1 MESVYTRETV
11 RRRSAARASV
21 HGKKRRSGVALAPR
35 ERRRLLQLCICT
47 VLFLVVFLG
56 RGVFPERL
64 EVVRGEL
71 LEVIRSDAD
80 FEAAFAN
87 LGRAIERREP
97 VAEALGTLWTD
108 IFSAGGGREPYVATM
123 ENTPFYQQEREFL
136 RSNPDALQSMARRL
150 GLSFQASE
158 TPTSTKEPELETSHR
173 RAVPKRR
180 CLLNRPRSTPAP
192 HFRTTPRWNSSHW
205 AWRRPP
211 LLLWRQSPLLM
222 VGGNILSRGER
233 SSMREWIWQRPT
245 EIPLEHLR
253 TEWWIISEREPGLRT
268 LSSAPPR
275 RGCDLLLCALQ

>member
-158 TPTSTKEPELETSHR
+158 TPTSTKEPE
-173 RAVPKRR
+173 
-180 CLLNRPRSTPAP
+180 
-192 HFRTTPRWNSSHW
+192 
-205 AWRRPP
+205 
-211 LLLWRQSPLLM
+211 
-222 VGGNILSRGER
+222 
-233 SSMREWIWQRPT
+233 
-245 EIPLEHLR
+245 
-253 TEWWIISEREPGLRT
+253 
-268 LSSAPPR
+268 
-275 RGCDLLLCALQ
+275 